1 MSWVIDEF
9 GIERWSNGMWGITI
23 SPSVIGNPISI
34 DCRGGSDI
42 DIDTE
47 GEISV
52 CAEGAWGTARI
63 PIVVMR
69 AIIEAFDRVQS
80 RNAHR
85 V

>member
-1 MSWVIDEF
+1 MSWIIDEF
-9 GIERWSNGMWGITI
+9 GIERWSNGAWGITI

-34 DCRGGSDI
+34 DCQGGSDV

-52 CAEGAWGTARI
+52 YTESAWDTARI

-69 AIIEAFDRVQS
+69 AIIEAYDRVQS